1 MENEIEKLIQQ
12 GGEDTTYSTIIEKLK
27 KGKVIDD
34 SAAEVAKKQLDPLTH
49 DVFDRIK
56 RPDRKVKI
64 DPDDPDFQ
72 PTENTVNVMEG
83 SVSPTGYRLEP
94 VARVGI
100 ALQKLIVKRAV
111 AFAFGNPVELN
122 AEPED
127 KSQED
132 VLKALK
138 RVLYDVKSKSLN
150 RKLARNLFS
159 CTEVADAMGIP
170 L

>member
-12 GGEDTTYSTIIEKLK
+12 GGEDTTYSIIIEKLK

-83 SVSPTGYRLEP
+83 
-94 VARVGI
+94 
-100 ALQKLIVKRAV
+100 
-111 AFAFGNPVELN
+111 
-122 AEPED
+122 
-127 KSQED
+127 
-132 VLKALK
+132 
-138 RVLYDVKSKSLN
+138 
-150 RKLARNLFS
+150 
-159 CTEVADAMGIP
+159 
-170 L
+170 